1 MNARKAYVLLFTVTA
16 ATVFVEIILTRIFSV
31 VLWYHFAF
39 AAISLAMLGM
49 AGGAMYIYLHRHRY
63 PPDDSLAAMGR
74 LSAYFA
80 ASLVVSYLLSLG
92 VAFTMD
98 FHPVAVISLL
108 LIVGLWGIPFF
119 LSGMIVALA
128 LTRTPF
134 PVGRLYAAD
143 LVGAALGCL
152 LVQPALTLLGP
163 PAALGAA
170 ALALVLAAQWAWPP
184 RRSWGTMVGVGGLA
198 VFVVVC
204 LTAPRLFSPRWVK
217 GMWEPPAEKVFW
229 NAYSRVAVFPPELR
243 DPGFGGVGLLGWG
256 MGDKLPAEGFPK
268 VYTRYENVD
277 ANSATWI
284 TQFDGDLSKHGYL
297 AYDVVNAAYHL
308 RPQGEV
314 AIVGVGGGR
323 DVLCALMM
331 GGRKVT
337 GIELNSVFIQLL
349 QEDYAEFSGRIAHH
363 PRVHLVAAEARN
375 WLERTRER
383 FDLIQISLIDTWA
396 ATASG
401 AYALSENTIYTIE
414 GWSTFL
420 SRLKPGGI
428 LSVSRWYRPTA
439 PEEAYRL
446 TALAQEALT
455 ASGQKEPQ
463 RCVAVV
469 ANLRQSS
476 SIMPGI
482 ATVLVSPN
490 PLSGEECQK
499 IEDVAQKCG
508 FAVLYSPSHPTQPF
522 LTLLNPAGSRQWQ
535 QSYGFDISSP
545 TDNRPFFFFIV
556 RPGDLFKFWNW
567 HTIWDTAQ
575 ASGHTFNYVA
585 ILILGLLGLA
595 LVTAAAAITILPLY
609 LREGRQV
616 WQAGDGVPA
625 VYFAAIGLAFM
636 LVEIAVMQRTG
647 IILGHP
653 VYGLVVTLFSLLLG
667 SGVGS
672 LLSSELPGRPRT
684 KARVFLLGAVG
695 ATLIAILILPAF
707 AGLLRAAPQPVR
719 MVAVASFVF
728 AVGLFMGTPFPMGLE
743 AARARGREDLL
754 PWFWG
759 VNGVCSVLGAFLA
772 TVFSIFTG
780 AMITGLMG
788 VLGYMAACLALWGY
802 SRALPAD

>member
-1 MNARKAYVLLFTVTA
+1 MNAIRAYILLFVVTG

-63 PPDDSLAAMGR
+63 LPDDSLQAMGR

-92 VAFTMD
+92 VAFTME

-108 LIVGLWGIPFF
+108 LIVGLWVMPFF
-119 LSGMIVALA
+119 ISGMIVALA

-143 LVGAALGCL
+143 LMGAALGCL

-170 ALALVLAAQWAWPP
+170 ALVLSLTAGWVLPQ
-184 RRSWGTMVGVGGLA
+184 RRLWGTMAGAGGLA
-198 VFVVVC
+198 AFVVVC
-204 LTAPRLFSPRWVK
+204 LAAPGLFSPKWVK
-217 GMWEPPAEKVFW
+217 GVWEPPAEKIFW

-256 MGDKLPAEGFPK
+256 MGDKLPPEGFPK

-297 AYDVVNAAYHL
+297 AYDVVNAGYHL

-331 GGRKVT
+331 GGRRVT
-337 GIELNSVFIQLL
+337 GIELNEVFIKLL
-349 QEDYAEFSGRIAHH
+349 EEDFAEFSGRIARR
-363 PRVHLVAAEARN
+363 PGVNLVVGEARN
-375 WLERTRER
+375 WLERTQER

-401 AYALSENTIYTIE
+401 AYALSENTVYTVE
-414 GWSTFL
+414 AWSTFL

-428 LSVSRWYRPTA
+428 LSVSRWYRPAA

-446 TALAQEALT
+446 TALAQEALV
-455 ASGQKEPQ
+455 AGGQKEPQ
-463 RCVAVV
+463 KCVAVV
-469 ANLRQSS
+469 ANSRQAAG
-476 SIMPGI
+476 MPGI
-482 ATVLVSPN
+482 ATVLVSPA
-490 PLSGEECQK
+490 PLSGEDCVK
-499 IEDVAQKCG
+499 IEEMAQKCG
-508 FAVLYSPSHPTQPF
+508 FRVLYSPARVQQPF
-522 LTLLNPAGSRQWQ
+522 LTLLNPGDSRQWQ
-535 QSYGFDISSP
+535 ESYSFDISSP

-567 HTIWDTAQ
+567 QNIWATAQ

-595 LVTAAAAITILPLY
+595 LVAAAAAITLLPLY
-609 LREGRQV
+609 LREGRRV
-616 WQAGDGVPA
+616 WQKGDMTPA

-636 LVEIAVMQRTG
+636 LVEIAIMQRAG

-672 LLSSELPGRPRT
+672 LLASELPGRPRE
-684 KARVFLLGAVG
+684 KARLFLLGAVG
-695 ATLIAILILPAF
+695 ATFVVILALPGIAS
-707 AGLLRAAPQPVR
+707 LLRAAPQPVR
-719 MVAVASFVF
+719 IAAVAGLVF

-772 TVFSIFTG
+772 TVSSIFAG
-780 AMITGLMG
+780 VMVTGLLG
-788 VLGYMAACLALWGY
+788 VLGYAAACLALWGY
-802 SRALPAD
+802 SRALAVD

>member
-1 MNARKAYVLLFTVTA
+1 MNSRKAYVLLFVVTA

-49 AGGAMYIYLHRHRY
+49 AGGAMYVYLHRNY
-63 PPDDSLAAMGR
+63 YSPDNSLTAMGR

-80 ASLVVSYLLSLG
+80 ATLVVSYLLSLG

-134 PVGRLYAAD
+134 PVGRLYTAD

-170 ALALVLAAQWAWPP
+170 ALALLLAGRWAAPP
-184 RRSWGTMVGVGGLA
+184 RRAWGAATGAGGLA
-198 VFVVVC
+198 VFIVIC
-204 LTAPRLFSPRWVK
+204 LAAPQLFSPRWVK
-217 GMWEPPAEKVFW
+217 GMWEPPSEKMFW

-256 MGDKLPAEGFPK
+256 MGNKLPTQGFPK

-297 AYDVVNAAYHL
+297 AYDVVNAGYHL
-308 RPQGEV
+308 RRQGDV

-331 GGRKVT
+331 GGRRVT
-337 GIELNSVFIQLL
+337 GIELNEVFINLL
-349 QEDYAEFSGRIAHH
+349 KEDFAEFSGGIARH
-363 PRVHLVAAEARN
+363 PRVQLVAAEARN
-375 WLERTRER
+375 WLERTPER

-414 GWSTFL
+414 AWRTFL
-420 SRLKPGGI
+420 SRLKPQGI
-428 LSVSRWYRPTA
+428 LSVSRWYRPGA
-439 PEEAYRL
+439 PAEAYRL

-455 ASGQKEPQ
+455 ADGRKDPQK
-463 RCVAVV
+463 CVAVV
-469 ANLRQSS
+469 ANLREAS

-482 ATVLVSPN
+482 ATVLVSPD
-490 PLSGEECQK
+490 PLNA
-499 IEDVAQKCG
+499 EDCRKLDETAQKCG
-508 FAVLYSPSHPTQPF
+508 FAVLYSPSHPAQPF
-522 LTLLNPAGSRQWQ
+522 LTILNPAASHEWQ
-535 QSYGFDISSP
+535 ESYSFDVSSP

-567 HTIWDTAQ
+567 QDIWATAE

-595 LVTAAAAITILPLY
+595 LVIAALAITILPLY

-616 WQAGDGVPA
+616 WLPEDKTPA
-625 VYFAAIGLAFM
+625 LYFAAIGLAFM
-636 LVEIAVMQRTG
+636 LVEISVMQRTG

-672 LLSSELPGRPRT
+672 LLSSELPGRMRD
-684 KARVFLLGAVG
+684 KARLFLLGAVG
-695 ATLIAILILPAF
+695 ATLIVILALPGIAD
-707 AGLLRAAPQPVR
+707 LLRAAPQPVR
-719 MVAVASFVF
+719 IAAVAALVF
-728 AVGLFMGTPFPMGLE
+728 IVGLFMGTPFPLGLD
-743 AARARGREDLL
+743 AARARGRENLL
-754 PWFWG
+754 PWLWG
-759 VNGVCSVLGAFLA
+759 VNGVCSVLGAFIA
-772 TVFSIFTG
+772 TVSSIFTG
-780 AMITGLMG
+780 AMLTGLLG
-788 VLGYMAACLALWGY
+788 VAAYLAACVALWGY
-802 SRALPAD
+802 SRALPVE